1 MSTIYSTTTDVES
14 LHGKIV
20 LFTGDRRGSRECI
33 PIVLPRIS
41 AFQWKKCAVI
51 DDKDKLRAWYSDN
64 RAEHGKLWDPAADA
78 GTKNELVVP
87 RMIALPL
94 RAVKLYQGLKG
105 GAMPHELLDAIENH
119 LSSQDTELDNG
130 DEWGLVQKWLLV
142 ASQKDGGGGDPT
154 KSKSHIAFN
163 TDPLITND
171 DLIDRWISDRI
182 DATLGPRPDVSP
194 QTTSMGMMIRA
205 FIGGIL
211 PSLY

>member
-1 MSTIYSTTTDVES
+1 
-14 LHGKIV
+14 
-20 LFTGDRRGSRECI
+20 
-33 PIVLPRIS
+33 
-41 AFQWKKCAVI
+41 
-51 DDKDKLRAWYSDN
+51 
-64 RAEHGKLWDPAADA
+64 
-78 GTKNELVVP
+78 
-87 RMIALPL
+87 
-94 RAVKLYQGLKG
+94 
-105 GAMPHELLDAIENH
+105 MPHKLLNAIENH

-130 DEWGLVQKWLLV
+130 DEWGLVKKWLLV
-142 ASQKDGGGGDPT
+142 ASQKDGGGGNPT